1 MTALHALPKLAAVT
15 GGSGFIGAHVV
26 RLLLGEGVAVRVLAL
41 PGDPCELLEGLDVEI
56 VRGDLLTGEGFDAL
70 LSGADGLF
78 HLAAIYVLLLKDP
91 TLMRR
96 VNVEGTGR
104 LLEAALRHGVT
115 RVVYTSSIAAVA
127 TLPGEERADETHA
140 FDPTGI
146 DELYVLSKGESEL
159 LALGMADRLDIV
171 AVNPSFPVGP
181 GDLVPTPTGRLVREL
196 AAGKLPARF
205 PGGINVVDVR
215 DCARGH
221 ILAYQRGQRGQRYI
235 LGGHDVSNDELV
247 DRIASLAGRRPPRF
261 RLPAALIIGASVF
274 YELWARITGEQPLM
288 TRASARHT
296 VGRFLYFDNR
306 KAREELGFES
316 RALDETLGDA
326 VTWFADRA

>member
-1 MTALHALPKLAAVT
+1 MTAPHALPKCAAVT

-41 PGDPCELLEGLDVEI
+41 PDDPCALLDGLDVEI
-56 VRGDLLTGEGFDAL
+56 VRGDLLSGEGLDAL

-104 LLEAALRHGVT
+104 LLEAAIGHGVR

-146 DELYVLSKGESEL
+146 DELYVLSKGESEA

-221 ILAYQRGQRGQRYI
+221 LLAYERGRRGERYI
-235 LGGHDVSNDELV
+235 LSGHDVSNDALV
-247 DRIASLAGRRPPRF
+247 DRIADLAGRRPPRF
-261 RLPAALIIGASVF
+261 RAPLPLIFASALF
-274 YELWARITGEQPLM
+274 YELGARLTGKPPLM

-316 RALDETLGDA
+316 RALEDTLQDA
-326 VTWFADRA
+326 VAWFEAR